1 MAFTIKLLDSLTPKE
16 KPYRQFEGKQR
27 AGFGVQVSS
36 GGKVTFIYLYREPI
50 ANKQRVMTLGSYYGV
65 DRDGQAKNG
74 GLSLKEAYAVY
85 ADAKRIHEE
94 GRDPQIIRDERL
106 VQENAARRAELD
118 RLKRESAMGNIQQL
132 LNAYVADMKVQGK
145 RSWADVE
152 QCLNNNVYAAIP
164 ATTKAKD
171 ISPTDIRAV
180 LAAII
185 KREKMTMANKVR
197 AYLSAAFA
205 FGIEWDNDAKR
216 HFEAL
221 RFGISTNPVRDVP
234 KPDKHA
240 HARDRALSGEEVKQL
255 WDLLDNYGLHPKTAA
270 AIRLLFALGGQRV
283 EEILGLHVDDVD
295 MQNQYVTLRDTK
307 NGTTHVVPFG
317 EVALPL
323 LQERLCDTSTS
334 GALFGKIKGD
344 SADDMGYHTISRAVN
359 RICKRTGMNPFVPK
373 DIRRTVKT
381 LMGAAGISKEDRDR
395 FQNHAL
401 TDVSS
406 KHYDRYNYLAEKRRT
421 MAVWDAYLQNILASE
436 PEINVL
442 PFRATVKATR

>member
-1 MAFTIKLLDSLTPKE
+1 MAFTIKLLDSLTPKD
-16 KPYRQFEGKQR
+16 KPYRKLEGKQR

-36 GGKVTFIYLYREPI
+36 GGKITFIFLYREPI
-50 ANKQRVMTLGSYYGV
+50 DKKQRVMTLGSYYGV

-74 GLSLKEAYAVY
+74 GLTLKEAYAAY

-94 GRDPQIIRDERL
+94 GRDPQIIRDENL
-106 VQENAARRAELD
+106 VQENAARRAELE
-118 RLKRESAMGNIQQL
+118 RLRRESSMGSIQQL
-132 LNAYVADMKVQGK
+132 LNAYVADMKLQGK
-145 RSWADVE
+145 RSWFDVE
-152 QCLNNNVYAAIP
+152 QCLNSNVYSAIP

-171 ISPTDIRAV
+171 VLPTDIRAV

-205 FGIEWDNDAKR
+205 FGLEWDNDAKR

-234 KPDKHA
+234 KPDKRT
-240 HARDRALSGEEVKQL
+240 HARDRALSGEEVKHL
-255 WDLLDNYGLHPKTAA
+255 WDLLDDCGLHPKTEVAV
-270 AIRLLFALGGQRV
+270 RLLFALGGQRV
-283 EEILGLHVDDVD
+283 EEILGLHADDVD
-295 MQNQYVTLRDTK
+295 MQNQYVTLLDTK
-307 NGTTHVVPFG
+307 NGSTHVVPFG
-317 EVALPL
+317 EVAIPL
-323 LQERLCDTSTS
+323 LQERLCDTSIN
-334 GALFGKIKGD
+334 GALFGKIKGNA
-344 SADDMGYHTISRAVN
+344 SEDMGYHTLSRAIN

-381 LMGAAGISKEDRDR
+381 LMGEAGISKEDRDR

-406 KHYDRYNYLAEKRRT
+406 KHYDRYSYLPEKRRT
-421 MAVWDAYLQNILASE
+421 SAVWDAYLQNILAGS

-442 PFRATVKATR
+442 PFRATVKTTR

>member
-1 MAFTIKLLDSLTPKE
+1 
-16 KPYRQFEGKQR
+16 
-27 AGFGVQVSS
+27 
-36 GGKVTFIYLYREPI
+36 
-50 ANKQRVMTLGSYYGV
+50 MTLGGYYGV

-74 GLSLKEAYAVY
+74 GLSLKEAYAAY

-94 GRDPQIIRDERL
+94 GRDPQIIRDEKL
-106 VQENAARRAELD
+106 VQENAARRAELE
-118 RLKRESAMGNIQQL
+118 RLRRESSMGSIQQL
-132 LNAYVADMKVQGK
+132 LNAYVADMKLQGK
-145 RSWADVE
+145 RSWFDVE
-152 QCLNNNVYAAIP
+152 QCLSSNVYAAIP

-171 ISPTDIRAV
+171 VLPTDIRAV

-234 KPDKHA
+234 KPDKRT
-240 HARDRALSGEEVKQL
+240 HARDRALSGEEVKHL
-255 WDLLDNYGLHPKTAA
+255 WDLLDDCGLHPKTAV

-283 EEILGLHVDDVD
+283 EEILGLHADDVD
-295 MQNQYVTLRDTK
+295 MQNQYVTLLDTK
-307 NGTTHVVPFG
+307 NGSTHVVPFG
-317 EVALPL
+317 EVAIPL

-334 GALFGKIKGD
+334 GALFGKIKGNA
-344 SADDMGYHTISRAVN
+344 SEDMGYHTLSRAIN

-381 LMGAAGISKEDRDR
+381 LMGEAGIRKEDRDR

-401 TDVSS
+401 SDISA
-406 KHYDRYNYLAEKRRT
+406 KHYDRYSYLAEKRRT
-421 MAVWDAYLQNILASE
+421 SAVWDAYLQNILAGS
-436 PEINVL
+436 PQANVVQL
-442 PFRATVKATR
+442 RVVGA

>member
-1 MAFTIKLLDSLTPKE
+1 MAFTIKLLDSLTPQA
-16 KPYRQFEGKQR
+16 KPYRKFEGKQR

-36 GGKVTFIYLYREPI
+36 GGKITFIFLYREPI
-50 ANKQRVMTLGSYYGV
+50 ANKQRVMTLGGYYGV

-74 GLSLKEAYAVY
+74 GLSLKEAYAAY

-94 GRDPQIIRDERL
+94 GRDPQIIRDEKL
-106 VQENAARRAELD
+106 VQENAARRAELE
-118 RLKRESAMGNIQQL
+118 RLRRESSMGSIQQL
-132 LNAYVADMKVQGK
+132 LNAYVADMKLQGK
-145 RSWADVE
+145 RSWFDVE
-152 QCLNNNVYAAIP
+152 QCLSSNVYAAIP

-171 ISPTDIRAV
+171 VLPTDIRAV

-234 KPDKHA
+234 KPDKRT
-240 HARDRALSGEEVKQL
+240 HARDRALSGEEVKHL
-255 WDLLDNYGLHPKTAA
+255 WDLLDDCGLHPKTAV

-283 EEILGLHVDDVD
+283 EEILGLHADDVD
-295 MQNQYVTLRDTK
+295 MQNQYVTLLDTK
-307 NGTTHVVPFG
+307 NGSTHVVPFG
-317 EVALPL
+317 EVAIPL

-334 GALFGKIKGD
+334 GALFGKIKGNA
-344 SADDMGYHTISRAVN
+344 SEDMGYHTLSRAIN

-381 LMGAAGISKEDRDR
+381 LMGEAGIRKEDRDR

-401 TDVSS
+401 SDISA
-406 KHYDRYNYLAEKRRT
+406 KHYDRYSYLAEKRRT
-421 MAVWDAYLQNILASE
+421 SAVWDAYLQNILAGS
-436 PEINVL
+436 PQANVVQL
-442 PFRATVKATR
+442 RVVGA

>member
-1 MAFTIKLLDSLTPKE
+1 MAFTIKLLDSLTPQA
-16 KPYRQFEGKQR
+16 KPYRKFEGKQR

-36 GGKVTFIYLYREPI
+36 GGKITFIYLYREPI
-50 ANKQRVMTLGSYYGV
+50 ASKQRVMTLGGYYGV

-74 GLSLKEAYAVY
+74 GLSLKEAYAAY

-94 GRDPQIIRDERL
+94 GRDPQIIRDEKL

-118 RLKRESAMGNIQQL
+118 RLKRESSMGNIQQL
-132 LNAYVADMKVQGK
+132 LNAYVADMKLQGK
-145 RSWADVE
+145 RSWFDVE
-152 QCLNNNVYAAIP
+152 QCLNSNVYSAIP

-171 ISPTDIRAV
+171 VLPTDIRAV

-234 KPDKHA
+234 KPDKRT
-240 HARDRALSGEEVKQL
+240 HARDRALSGEEVKHL
-255 WDLLDNYGLHPKTAA
+255 WDLLDDCGLHPKTEV

-283 EEILGLHVDDVD
+283 EEILGLHADDVD
-295 MQNQYVTLRDTK
+295 MQNQYVTLLDTK
-307 NGTTHVVPFG
+307 NGSTHLVPFG
-317 EVALPL
+317 EVAIPL
-323 LQERLCDTSTS
+323 LQERLCDTSIN
-334 GALFGKIKGD
+334 GALFGKIKGNA
-344 SADDMGYHTISRAVN
+344 SEDMGYHTLSRAIN

-381 LMGAAGISKEDRDR
+381 LMGEAGIRKEDRDR

-401 TDVSS
+401 SDVSS
-406 KHYDRYNYLAEKRRT
+406 KHYDRYNYLAENRQT
-421 MAVWDAYLQNILASE
+421 SAVWDAYLQNILAGE
-436 PEINVL
+436 PQANVVQL
-442 PFRATVKATR
+442 RVVGE

>member
-1 MAFTIKLLDSLTPKE
+1 MAFTIKLLDSLTPQA
-16 KPYRQFEGKQR
+16 KPYRKFEGKQR
-27 AGFGVQVSS
+27 VGFGVQVSS
-36 GGKVTFIYLYREPI
+36 GGKITFIYLYREPI
-50 ANKQRVMTLGSYYGV
+50 ASKQRVMTLGGYYGV

-74 GLSLKEAYAVY
+74 GLSLKEAYAAY

-94 GRDPQIIRDERL
+94 GRDPQIIRDEKL

-118 RLKRESAMGNIQQL
+118 RLKRESSMGNIQQL
-132 LNAYVADMKVQGK
+132 LNAYVADMKLQGK
-145 RSWADVE
+145 RSWFDVE
-152 QCLNNNVYAAIP
+152 QCLNSNVYSAIP

-171 ISPTDIRAV
+171 VLPTDIRAV

-234 KPDKHA
+234 KPDKRT
-240 HARDRALSGEEVKQL
+240 HARDRALSGEEVKHL
-255 WDLLDNYGLHPKTAA
+255 WDLLDDCGLHPKTEV

-283 EEILGLHVDDVD
+283 EEILGLHADDVD
-295 MQNQYVTLRDTK
+295 MQNQYVTLLDTK
-307 NGTTHVVPFG
+307 NGSTHLVPFG
-317 EVALPL
+317 EVAIPL

-334 GALFGKIKGD
+334 GALFGKIKGNA
-344 SADDMGYHTISRAVN
+344 SEDMGYHTLSRAIN

-381 LMGAAGISKEDRDR
+381 LMGEAGIRKEDRDR

-401 TDVSS
+401 SDVSS
-406 KHYDRYNYLAEKRRT
+406 KHYDRYNYLAENRQT
-421 MAVWDAYLQNILASE
+421 SAVWDAYLQNILAGS
-436 PEINVL
+436 PQANVVQL
-442 PFRATVKATR
+442 RVVGE

>member
-1 MAFTIKLLDSLTPKE
+1 MAFTIKLLDSLTPQA
-16 KPYRQFEGKQR
+16 KPYRKFEGKQR

-36 GGKVTFIYLYREPI
+36 GGKITFIFLYREPI
-50 ANKQRVMTLGSYYGV
+50 ANKQRVMTLGGYYGV

-74 GLSLKEAYAVY
+74 GLSLKEAYAAY

-94 GRDPQIIRDERL
+94 GRDPQIIRDEKL
-106 VQENAARRAELD
+106 VQENAARRAELE
-118 RLKRESAMGNIQQL
+118 RLRRESSMGSIQQL
-132 LNAYVADMKVQGK
+132 LNAYVADMKLQGK
-145 RSWADVE
+145 RSWFDVD
-152 QCLNNNVYAAIP
+152 QCLNSNVYSAIP

-171 ISPTDIRAV
+171 VLPTDIRAV

-234 KPDKHA
+234 KPDKRI
-240 HARDRALSGEEVKQL
+240 HARDRALSGEEVKHL
-255 WDLLDNYGLHPKTAA
+255 WDLLDGCGLHPKTAV

-283 EEILGLHVDDVD
+283 EEILGLHADDVD
-295 MQNQYVTLRDTK
+295 MQNQYVTLLNTK
-307 NGTTHVVPFG
+307 NGSTHIVPFG
-317 EVALPL
+317 EVAIPL
-323 LQERLCDTSTS
+323 LQERLRDASIN
-334 GALFGKIKGD
+334 GALFGKIKGN
-344 SADDMGYHTISRAVN
+344 SSEDMGYHTLSRAIN

-381 LMGAAGISKEDRDR
+381 LMGEAGISKEDRDR

-401 TDVSS
+401 NDVST
-406 KHYDRYNYLAEKRRT
+406 KHYDRYSYLAEKRRT
-421 MAVWDAYLQNILASE
+421 SAVWDAYLQNILAGS
-436 PEINVL
+436 PQANVVQL
-442 PFRATVKATR
+442 RVVGA

>member
-1 MAFTIKLLDSLTPKE
+1 MAFTIKLLDSLTPQA
-16 KPYRQFEGKQR
+16 KPYRKFEGKQR

-36 GGKVTFIYLYREPI
+36 GGKITFIYLYREPI
-50 ANKQRVMTLGSYYGV
+50 ASKQRVMTLGGYYGV

-74 GLSLKEAYAVY
+74 GLSLKEAYAAY

-94 GRDPQIIRDERL
+94 GRDPQIIRDEKL

-118 RLKRESAMGNIQQL
+118 RLKRESSMGNIQQL
-132 LNAYVADMKVQGK
+132 LNAYVADMKLQGK
-145 RSWADVE
+145 RSWFDVE
-152 QCLNNNVYAAIP
+152 QCLNSNVYSAIP

-171 ISPTDIRAV
+171 VLPTDIRAV

-234 KPDKHA
+234 KPDKRT
-240 HARDRALSGEEVKQL
+240 HARDRALSGEEVKHL
-255 WDLLDNYGLHPKTAA
+255 WDLLDDCGLHPKTEV

-283 EEILGLHVDDVD
+283 EEILGLHADDVD
-295 MQNQYVTLRDTK
+295 MQNQYVTLLDTK
-307 NGTTHVVPFG
+307 NGSTHLVPFG
-317 EVALPL
+317 EVAIPL

-334 GALFGKIKGD
+334 GALFGKIKGNA
-344 SADDMGYHTISRAVN
+344 SEDMGYHTLSRAIN

-381 LMGAAGISKEDRDR
+381 LMGEASIRKEDRDR

-401 TDVSS
+401 SDVSS
-406 KHYDRYNYLAEKRRT
+406 KHYDRYSYLAEKRCT
-421 MAVWDAYLQNILASE
+421 SAVWDAYLQNILAGESQA
-436 PEINVL
+436 NVVQL
-442 PFRATVKATR
+442 RVVGA